1 MVNGNF
7 FNCVAPKS
15 SEELVYIRVR
25 AFQIELEFEN
35 VDILGE
41 GQTEVPGKKTNTKQ
55 NKTKTSR
62 SKENKAT
69 ITIYDAGSGNRTRAT
84 LVEGERSHHP
94 APPSTYGINYFA

>member
-41 GQTEVPGKKTNTKQ
+41 GQTEVPGKKQNKNKTKQ
-55 NKTKTSR
+55 NKNLSQQ
-62 SKENKAT
+62 
-69 ITIYDAGSGNRTRAT
+69 
-84 LVEGERSHHP
+84 GEQS
-94 APPSTYGINYFA
+94 NDNNL